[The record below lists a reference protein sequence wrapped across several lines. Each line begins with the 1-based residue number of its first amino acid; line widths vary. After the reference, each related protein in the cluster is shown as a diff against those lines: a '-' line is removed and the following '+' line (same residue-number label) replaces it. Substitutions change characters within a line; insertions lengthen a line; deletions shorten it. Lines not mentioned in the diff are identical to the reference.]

1 MDGFSPATRDW
12 FQASFAA
19 PTPVQ
24 EQGWPKIASGEHSV
38 LIAPTGSGKT
48 LAAFLWCIDRLTRE
62 GPGKPGVKVL
72 YVSPLKALVYDVER
86 NLRAPLVGIA
96 RTAELRGHRIYVPRV
111 AIRTGDTPAR
121 ARQQQARDPA
131 DILVTTPESLYLLL
145 TSDPRK
151 TLETVQTIIVD
162 EVHALAPS
170 KRGAHLA
177 LSLERLTHLVRY
189 GQHDPGPGGRS
200 EPRADEPQ
208 RIGLSATAHPI
219 EEVAQFLGG
228 DRDVTLVDT
237 SQPPDV
243 DLKIVV
249 PVPDMTRPM
258 EGLEFVMPLDE
269 PDATTETRPE
279 LTVVPDPPELE
290 EEPDPFD
297 AGPSEGRVFAERY
310 QARVRARWQER
321 SGTKAAGADE
331 RPTAQ
336 IVGLAPAP
344 AGESPEHSIWPA
356 VYPRLLDLIAD
367 HRTTIVFVNSR
378 GLCERLAQR
387 LNELAGEDLTRAHH
401 GSISHKQ
408 REQIEEMLKGGL
420 IRCIVATSSL
430 ELGIDMGTV
439 DLVVLVESP
448 GAVARGLQRVGRA
461 GHGVGETS
469 IGRIFPK
476 HRGDLLEAAVVAK
489 RMRGGLIEALAYP
502 RNPLDVLAQQIV
514 AMCSIEPWTLA
525 DLRSVV
531 LRAANFRELPDD
543 AFTGVLDMICGR
555 YPSHAFADLRP
566 RVTWDRDDD
575 VLTTRRGSKMLAIIS
590 GGTIPNRGT
599 YAMVLGEDGPR
610 VGELDEEMVNESLPG
625 QNIMLGASTWRIE
638 HITRDRVIV
647 SPAPGEPGR
656 LPFWRGDGP
665 GRPIELGRAMGQFLR
680 ELSGRTT
687 EEGEAWLQRDYDLDP
702 LAAKNLVAY
711 VAEQRDAAGSLPT
724 DKNVTIERFRDELGD
739 WRICILT
746 PLGARVHAPWALA
759 IQTKLESHFGF
770 EVQALWSDDGIV
782 LRLVEVEDLPELELL
797 VPDPEEVEELVV
809 QQLAHSALFSGQFRE
824 NAARSLLL
832 PRRRAHERQ
841 PLWAQRLKSQQ
852 LLAVAREFPS
862 FPIIIETYRSC
873 LKDIFDLPAL
883 VEVLHAVRRRNV
895 RVDVVETPSPSPFA
909 RSLVFAYVATYLYEG
924 DAPLAERK
932 AQALA
937 LDRRLLRELLGQEEL
952 RELLDATVIDTLES
966 ELQGLA
972 DDRRARHPDALHDL
986 LRRVGDLDDD
996 EVVVRCDGDAMV
1008 WLTELERQRRVIVMR
1023 VAGEPRR
1030 VAVEDVATYR
1040 DGLGCLPPPAVP
1052 LPLLDPVD
1060 GALDQLVARYGVTHG
1075 PFLAGD
1081 VARRFGVP
1089 TARVEEA
1096 LGRLQAKDAM
1106 LHGEFRPGG
1115 REREWC
1121 DPTILRRI
1129 KRRTLAKLRNEIA
1142 PVDPGALGR
1151 FLPEWHGI
1159 GDERRGLQ
1167 RLEEIVVQLEG
1178 LAISFQELIK
1188 VILPSRMPDF
1198 ATAMLDELGAM
1209 GWLTWVGRGALGKT
1223 DGRIALYRRERA
1235 GQVLQPPVIPDD
1247 AEVDPIHETVL
1258 AHLRKRG
1265 ACFFVELQR
1274 ACGPDARVAEVR
1286 DAVWDLVWWGM
1297 VTNDTFGAVRSYGVS
1312 AKPRRAGRGR
1322 GSAPGA
1328 GGRWSLVEE
1337 LVDPEATA
1345 KQRAHARAVTLLERH
1360 GVVTREA
1367 AGMEELPGGF
1377 SAVYPVLR
1385 AMEEAGKIRRGYFV
1399 AGLGGAQFASP
1410 GAVDRLRGSRESEDG
1425 SKQTIVLSAVDPANP
1440 YGWLLPWPDREAA
1453 EGNPRRVAGASV
1465 VLVEGEAVLF
1475 LDKGGKRMLTF
1486 PAADDPERFLEAAL
1500 ALRSVA
1506 ARQRGKLLRVEKI
1519 DGTPART
1526 SPRAEQ
1532 LRKADFASDLRGL
1545 TLEVR

>member
-1 MDGFSPATRDW
+1 MDGFSPATRKW
-12 FQASFAA
+12 FEASFAE

-24 EQGWPKIASGEHSV
+24 RLGWPKISAGEHSL

-48 LAAFLWCIDRLTRE
+48 LAAFLWCIDRLTRRRAE
-62 GPGKPGVKVL
+62 KPGVRVL

-96 RTAELRGHRIYVPRV
+96 RTAELGGHRIAIPRV
-111 AIRTGDTPAR
+111 AVRTGDTPAR
-121 ARQQQARDPA
+121 QRQQHARDPA

-151 TLETVQTIIVD
+151 TLETVETIIID

-177 LSLERLTHLVRY
+177 LSLERLSHLVMY
-189 GQHDPGPGGRS
+189 GQHGDAPHGCA
-200 EPRADEPQ
+200 EPRAADPQ
-208 RIGLSATAHPI
+208 RIGLSATARPLD
-219 EEVAQFLGG
+219 EVAGFLGG
-228 DRDVTLVDT
+228 DRKVTLVDT
-237 SQPPDV
+237 SQPPAI
-243 DLKIVV
+243 DLKVVV
-249 PVPDMTRPM
+249 PVPDMTKPM
-258 EGLEFVMPLDE
+258 EGLHLVMP
-269 PDATTETRPE
+269 
-279 LTVVPDPPELE
+279 E
-290 EEPDPFD
+290 EEWLTKPEPPAVADPDEDFDPFD
-297 AGPSEGRVFAERY
+297 AGPSESRVFAERY
-310 QARVRARWQER
+310 QARVRARWQAK
-321 SGTKAAGADE
+321 SGSKASDADS

-356 VYPRLLDLIAD
+356 VYPRLLDLIAE

-401 GSISHKQ
+401 GSVSHKQ
-408 REQIEEMLKGGL
+408 REQIEEMLKGGQ

-461 GHGVGETS
+461 GHGVGEVS

-489 RMRGGLIEALAYP
+489 RMRSGAIEALAYP

-514 AMCSIEPWTLA
+514 AMCGIESWTLPQ
-525 DLRSVV
+525 
-531 LRAANFRELPDD
+531 LRAVVRRTANFRELPDD
-543 AFTGVLDMICGR
+543 ALIGVLDMLSGR

-566 RVTWDRDDD
+566 RVTWNRDDD
-575 VLTTRRGSKMLAIIS
+575 VLTGRRGSKMLAIIS

-610 VGELDEEMVNESLPG
+610 VGELDEEMVNESVPG
-625 QNIMLGASTWRIE
+625 QNITLGATTWRIE
-638 HITRDRVIV
+638 HITRDRVVV

-665 GRPIELGRAMGQFLR
+665 GRPIELGQAMGAFLR
-680 ELSGRTT
+680 ELDGRDA
-687 EEGEAWLQRDYDLDP
+687 EEGEAWLQSEYDLDD

-711 VAEQRDAAGSLPT
+711 VREQHEATGCVPT
-724 DKNVTIERFRDELGD
+724 DRVVSIERFRDELGD

-746 PLGARVHAPWALA
+746 PMGARVHAPWALA
-759 IQTKLESHFGF
+759 IQTKLEGQFGF

-782 LRLVEVEDLPELELL
+782 LRLVEVEDLPELDMLI
-797 VPDPEEVEELVV
+797 PDAEEIEELVV

-832 PRRRAHERQ
+832 PRRRVHERQ

-862 FPIIIETYRSC
+862 FPIIIETYRAC
-873 LKDIFDLPAL
+873 LKDVFDLPAL
-883 VEVLHAVRRRNV
+883 TEMLHAIRRRTI
-895 RVDVVETPSPSPFA
+895 RVEVVETPSPSPFA
-909 RSLVFAYVATYLYEG
+909 RSLVFAYVAANLYEG

-932 AQALA
+932 AQALS
-937 LDRRLLRELLGQEEL
+937 LDRQLLRELLGAEEL
-952 RELLDATVIDTLES
+952 RDLLDAAVIDTLAA

-972 DDRRARHPDALHDL
+972 EERRARHPDALHDL
-986 LRRVGDLDDD
+986 LRRVGDLDDA
-996 EVVVRCDGDAMV
+996 EVLARCDGDGQP
-1008 WLTELERQRRVIVMR
+1008 WLDELERDRRVVVMR

-1040 DGLGCLPPPAVP
+1040 DALGCLPPPGVP

-1060 GALDQLVARYGVTHG
+1060 GALDQLVARWGATHG
-1075 PFLAGD
+1075 PFLAGE
-1081 VARRFGVP
+1081 VGRRWGVP
-1089 TARVEEA
+1089 PRRIEEA
-1096 LGRLQAKDAM
+1096 LQRLQKADGM

-1115 REREWC
+1115 RDREWC
-1121 DPTILRRI
+1121 TPDILRRI

-1151 FLPEWHGI
+1151 FLPQWHGI
-1159 GDERRGLQ
+1159 GDGRRGLA
-1167 RLEEIVVQLEG
+1167 RLEEVIIQLEG
-1178 LAISFQELIK
+1178 LALSYRELET
-1188 VILPSRMPDF
+1188 VILPARVPDF
-1198 ATAMLDELGAM
+1198 APRMLDELGAM
-1209 GWLTWVGRGALGKT
+1209 GWLTWVGRGALGKN
-1223 DGRIALYRRERA
+1223 DGRVALYRRERI
-1235 GQVLQPPVIPDD
+1235 GQLLETPAPPDD
-1247 AEVDPIHETVL
+1247 AEVEPMHETLL
-1258 AHLRKRG
+1258 AHLRQRG

-1274 ACGPDARVAEVR
+1274 ACGADARVGDVR
-1286 DAVWDLVWWGM
+1286 DALWDLVWWGM
-1297 VTNDTFGAVRSYGVS
+1297 TTNDTMGAVRTFGTS
-1312 AKPRRAGRGR
+1312 AKPRRAGRTR
-1322 GSAPGA
+1322 TRTNVPGA

-1337 LVDPEATA
+1337 LVDPSVTPTS
-1345 KQRAHARAVTLLERH
+1345 RAHARAVTLLERY

-1367 AGMEELPGGF
+1367 AAVEDLPGGF
-1377 SAVYPVLR
+1377 SAVYSVLR

-1399 AGLGGAQFASP
+1399 ESLGGAQFASP
-1410 GAVDRLRGSRESEDG
+1410 GAVDRLRGGRNAEDDSG
-1425 SKQTIVLSAVDPANP
+1425 DVIILSAVDPANP
-1440 YGWLLPWPDREAA
+1440 YGWLLPWPGRDD
-1453 EGNPRRVAGASV
+1453 NQNKPRRVAGAVV
-1465 VLVEGEAVLF
+1465 VLAAGVAALY
-1475 LDKGGKRMLTF
+1475 LDRGGKRMLTF
-1486 PAADDPERFLEAAL
+1486 PAADDAEVFARAAK

-1506 ARQRGKLLRVEKI
+1506 ARQKGKMLRVETI
-1519 DGTPART
+1519 DGQPART
-1526 SPRAEQ
+1526 SPMAEQ
-1532 LRKADFASDLRGL
+1532 LRAADFASDLRGL
-1545 TLEVR
+1545 TLAVR

>member
-12 FQASFAA
+12 FTASFAE
-19 PTPVQ
+19 PTAVQ
-24 EQGWPKIASGEHSV
+24 TLGWPKISSGEHSL

-48 LAAFLWCIDRLTRE
+48 LAAFLWCIDRLTRQ
-62 GPGKPGVKVL
+62 GRGDGGVKVL

-96 RTAELRGHRIYVPRV
+96 RTAELADRKIYVPRV
-111 AIRTGDTPAR
+111 AVRTGDTPPR
-121 ARQQQARDPA
+121 ERQAQARDPG

-145 TSDPRK
+145 TSNARA
-151 TLETVQTIIVD
+151 TLESVETIIID

-177 LSLERLTHLVRY
+177 LSLERLSHLVRH
-189 GQHDPGPGGRS
+189 GQHDGQPSGTA
-200 EPRADEPQ
+200 EPRAREPQ
-208 RIGLSATAHPI
+208 RIGLSATARPL
-219 EEVAQFLGG
+219 EEVARFLGG
-228 DRDVTLVDT
+228 DREVAIVDT
-237 SQPPDV
+237 SQPPHI
-243 DLKIVV
+243 DLKTIV

-258 EGLEFVMPLDE
+258 EGLEL
-269 PDATTETRPE
+269 
-279 LTVVPDPPELE
+279 VVPGATVDETLGAANEPPDSD

-297 AGPSEGRVFAERY
+297 AGPSDGRVFAERY
-310 QARVRARWQER
+310 QARVRARWQEKTGR
-321 SGTKAAGADE
+321 KDDDND

-336 IVGLAPAP
+336 VVGLAPAP

-356 VYPRLLDLIAD
+356 VYPRLLDLIAE

-408 REQIEEMLKGGL
+408 REKIEEMLKGGQ

-461 GHGVGETS
+461 GHGVGEVS
-469 IGRIFPK
+469 VGRIFPK
-476 HRGDLLEAAVVAK
+476 HRGDLLEAAVVAR
-489 RMRGGLIEALAYP
+489 RMRHGEIEALAFP
-502 RNPLDVLAQQIV
+502 RNPLDVLAQQVV
-514 AMCSIEPWTLA
+514 AMISIEDWTLDDVRA
-525 DLRSVV
+525 VV
-531 LRAANFRELPDD
+531 RRAANFRELPED
-543 AFTGVLDMICGR
+543 ALMGVLDMISGR

-566 RVTWDRDDD
+566 RITWNRDDD
-575 VLTTRRGSKMLAIIS
+575 TLVTRRGSKMLAIIS
-590 GGTIPNRGT
+590 GGTIPDRGT
-599 YAMVLGEDGPR
+599 YAMVLGEEGPR

-625 QNIMLGASTWRIE
+625 QNIALGATTWRIE

-665 GRPIELGRAMGQFLR
+665 GRPIELGHAMGQFLR
-680 ELSGRTT
+680 ELSDKPASD
-687 EEGEAWLQRDYDLDP
+687 GEAWLQADYDLDP

-711 VAEQRDAAGSLPT
+711 VSEQREATGSLPT
-724 DKNVTIERFRDELGD
+724 DRCVVIERFRDELGD

-759 IQTKLESHFGF
+759 IQTKLEAHFGF

-782 LRLVEVEDLPELELL
+782 LRLVEIDEVPELELL
-797 VPDPEEVEELVV
+797 IPEPEEVEELVV

-852 LLAVAREFPS
+852 LLAVARDYPS
-862 FPIIIETYRSC
+862 FPIIIETYRAC
-873 LKDIFDLPAL
+873 LKDVFDLPAL
-883 VEVLHAVRRRNV
+883 VETMHAIRRRHV
-895 RVDVVETPSPSPFA
+895 RVDVVETSSPSPFA

-952 RELLDATVIDTLES
+952 RELLDAAVIDAIEA

-972 DDRRARHPDALHDL
+972 DERRAKHLDALHDL
-986 LRRVGDLDDD
+986 MRRVGDLTD
-996 EVVVRCDGDAMV
+996 EEIAARCEEDPTP
-1008 WLTELERQRRVIVMR
+1008 WLKELERQRRVLPMR

-1040 DGLGCLPPPAVP
+1040 DALGCLPPQGVP
-1052 LPLLDPVD
+1052 VQLLEPVD
-1060 GALDQLVARYGVTHG
+1060 GALDQLVARWGATHG

-1089 TARVEEA
+1089 VRRLEEA
-1096 LGRLQAKDAM
+1096 LSRLEAADKM

-1121 DPTILRRI
+1121 DPEILRRI

-1142 PVDPGALGR
+1142 PVEPAALGR
-1151 FLPEWHGI
+1151 FLPDWQGI
-1159 GDERRGLQ
+1159 GQPRRGLA
-1167 RLEEIVVQLEG
+1167 RLEEVIAQLEG
-1178 LAISFQELIK
+1178 LALSYQELQT
-1188 VILPSRMPDF
+1188 VILPARVPDF
-1198 ATAMLDELGAM
+1198 SPAMLDELGAM

-1223 DGRIALYRRERA
+1223 DGRVALYRRERV
-1235 GQVLQPPVIPDD
+1235 GQLLEPPTVPDD
-1247 AEVDPIHETVL
+1247 AELTETHETLL

-1274 ACGPDARVAEVR
+1274 ACGTEARIADVR
-1286 DAVWDLVWWGM
+1286 DALWDLVWWGL
-1297 VTNDTFGAVRSYGVS
+1297 VTNDTFAAVRAYGV
-1312 AKPRRAGRGR
+1312 AAKKPRRAGRGR
-1322 GSAPGA
+1322 TVLPGA
-1328 GGRWSLVEE
+1328 GGRWSLTEE
-1337 LVDPEATA
+1337 LVDRDVTAT
-1345 KQRAHARAVTLLERH
+1345 QRAHARAVTLLERH
-1360 GVVTREA
+1360 GVVTRECT
-1367 AGMEELPGGF
+1367 GLEDLPGGF

-1399 AGLGGAQFASP
+1399 ASLGGAQFASP
-1410 GAVDRLRGSRESEDG
+1410 GAVDRLRAGREPDG
-1425 SKQTIVLSAVDPANP
+1425 PGEVVVLSAIDPANP
-1440 YGWLLPWPDREAA
+1440 YGWLLPWPTREGEAS
-1453 EGNPRRVAGASV
+1453 PRRVAGASV
-1465 VLVEGEAVLF
+1465 VLVGGEAVLY
-1475 LDKGGKRMLTF
+1475 LDRGGKRMVTF
-1486 PAADDPERFLEAAL
+1486 PAADDPETFAEAAG
-1500 ALRSVA
+1500 ALGSVA
-1506 ARQRGKLLRVEKI
+1506 ARLRGKMLRVEKI

-1526 SPRAEQ
+1526 SPRADQ
-1532 LRKADFASDLRGL
+1532 LRAAAFTSDLRGL
-1545 TLEVR
+1545 TLEA